1 MFLSRPSGR
10 QRLGSAKQRIEGVIF
25 MNKILIVDDE
35 KSIRIT
41 LREFLVKEGYSVDTA
56 ADVPEADQFISQNE
70 YDIVITDIIMP
81 QTSGIELIESIRSRS
96 KSVQLIVMTG
106 EPTVDTAVKAVR
118 SGANDYLTKPINKET
133 LLKAVRQASN
143 IKLLLDEKQ
152 RLEDENLLYQKN
164 LEEILST
171 RTQALKSAMQ
181 GIVSLLTNVVETRDP
196 YTAGHQLR
204 VGNLSASIAHKMKL
218 PQKIVDMIRIIGYI
232 HDIGKIGV
240 PIEILS
246 KPGSLSA
253 IEMEIIREHSQFGY
267 RMLKKVSLPE
277 IIANTVYQHH
287 ERCDGSG
294 YPKSLTEDSIHVE
307 AQIIMVADVVEAMIS
322 HRPYRPAL
330 GIEAAMNEITKNAG
344 TAYNADVVAACRD
357 LIYQEHYVLDDIQHE
372 ISFPL

>member
-1 MFLSRPSGR
+1 
-10 QRLGSAKQRIEGVIF
+10 

-41 LREFLVKEGYSVDTA
+41 LRAFLAAEGYSVDTA
-56 ADVPEADQFISQNE
+56 SDVREADQFLVQGE
-70 YDIVITDIIMP
+70 YDIIITDIIMP
-81 QTSGIELIESIRSRS
+81 QTSGIELIEAIRDRS

-133 LLKAVRQASN
+133 LLKAVRHAAN
-143 IKLLLDEKQ
+143 IKLLIDEKQ
-152 RLEDENLLYQKN
+152 RLECENQLYQKN
-164 LEEILST
+164 LEEILNN

-204 VGNLSASIAHKMKL
+204 VGNLSASITRKMGL
-218 PQKIVDMIRIIGYI
+218 PQKTADMIQIIGYI

-246 KPGSLSA
+246 KPGPLSA

-294 YPKSLTEDSIHVE
+294 YPKGLTQEYIHIE

-330 GIEAAMNEITKNAG
+330 GIEAAMDEITGKAG
-344 TAYNADVVAACRD
+344 GAYNAEVVAACRD
-357 LIYQEHYVLDDIQHE
+357 LFYLEHYDLDDIQHE

>member
-1 MFLSRPSGR
+1 
-10 QRLGSAKQRIEGVIF
+10 
-25 MNKILIVDDE
+25 MNTVLIVDDE
-35 KSIRIT
+35 RSIRIT
-41 LREFLVKEGYSVDTA
+41 LREFLVKEGYTVDTA
-56 ADVPEADQFISQNE
+56 ADVMEADRFLAQTE

-81 QTSGIELIESIRSRS
+81 QTSGIELIETIRCRS
-96 KSVQLIVMTG
+96 KGVQLIVMTG

-133 LLKAVRQASN
+133 LLKAVRHASN
-143 IKLLLDEKQ
+143 VKQLTDEKQ
-152 RLEDENLLYQKN
+152 RLENENLLYQKN
-164 LEEILST
+164 LEEILSS
-171 RTQALKSAMQ
+171 RTQALQGAMQ
-181 GIVSLLTNVVETRDP
+181 GIISLLTNVVETRDP

-204 VGNLSASIAHKMKL
+204 VGNLSASIARKMKL
-218 PQKIVDMIRIIGYI
+218 PQKTVDMIQIIGYI

-246 KPGSLSA
+246 KPGALSA
-253 IEMEIIREHSQFGY
+253 IEMEIIREHSQYGY
-267 RMLKKVSLPE
+267 KMLKKVSLPE

-294 YPKSLTEDSIHVE
+294 YPLGLKQDSINIE

-330 GIEAAMNEITKNAG
+330 GIEAAMDEIAMKAG
-344 TAYNADVVAACRD
+344 TAYNPEVAEACHE
-357 LIYQEHYVLDDIQHE
+357 LIYQESYVLDDLQHE

>member
-1 MFLSRPSGR
+1 
-10 QRLGSAKQRIEGVIF
+10 
-25 MNKILIVDDE
+25 MNKVLIVDDE

-56 ADVPEADQFISQNE
+56 SDVREADQFLVQNE
-70 YDIVITDIIMP
+70 YDIIITDIIMP
-81 QTSGIELIESIRSRS
+81 QTSGIELIEAIRGRS

-133 LLKAVRQASN
+133 LIKAVRQAAN
-143 IKLLLDEKQ
+143 IKLLIDEKQ
-152 RLEDENLLYQKN
+152 RLECENYRYQKN
-164 LEEILST
+164 LEEILNN
-171 RTQALKSAMQ
+171 RTQALKSVMQ

-196 YTAGHQLR
+196 YTAGHQLK
-204 VGNLSASIAHKMKL
+204 VGNLSASIARKMKQ
-218 PQKIVDMIRIIGYI
+218 PQKIVDMIQIIGYI

-253 IEMEIIREHSQFGY
+253 IEMEIIREHSQYGY
-267 RMLKKVSLPE
+267 RMLKKASLPE
-277 IIANTVYQHH
+277 IIANTIYQHH

-294 YPKSLTEDSIHVE
+294 YPKGLTQDCIHIE

-330 GIEAAMNEITKNAG
+330 GIQAAMDEITWKSG
-344 TAYNADVVAACRD
+344 TAYNADVVSACRD
-357 LIYQEHYVLDDIQHE
+357 LFYQEHYDLDDIQHE

>member
-1 MFLSRPSGR
+1 
-10 QRLGSAKQRIEGVIF
+10 

-41 LREFLVKEGYSVDTA
+41 LRAFLVKEGYSVDTA
-56 ADVPEADQFISQNE
+56 SDVPEADQFLMQGE

-81 QTSGIELIESIRSRS
+81 KTSGIELIDMIRSRS

-143 IKLLLDEKQ
+143 MKLLLDEKKQ
-152 RLEDENLLYQKN
+152 LETENQLYQKN
-164 LEEILST
+164 LEEILNH

-204 VGNLSASIAHKMKL
+204 VGNLSATIAKKMNL
-218 PQKIVDMIRIIGYI
+218 PQNTVDMIRIIGYI

-246 KPGSLSA
+246 KPGALSA
-253 IEMEIIREHSQFGY
+253 IEMEIIREHALYGY
-267 RMLKKVSLPE
+267 RMLKKASLPE
-277 IIANTVYQHH
+277 IIADTVYQHH

-294 YPKSLTEDSIHVE
+294 YPNGLTQESISTE

-330 GIEAAMNEITKNAG
+330 GIEAAMQEITKKAG
-344 TAYNADVVAACRD
+344 TEYNAEIVAACRD
-357 LIYQEHYVLDDIQHE
+357 LIFKDHYMLDDIQHE